1 MGAARRL
8 VERARQV
15 CAEDLPEVPSPCV
28 SICRMDPRTQ
38 WCEGCFR
45 TLQEIADWSRMD
57 DAGKRAVWRVI
68 AGRARAAADG
78 PRQARCADERRERA

>member
-8 VERARQV
+8 VERALQV
-15 CAEDLPEVPSPCV
+15 CAQDLPEVPSPCV

-45 TLQEIADWSRMD
+45 TLAEIADWSRMD
-57 DAGKRAVWRVI
+57 GAGKRAVWRVI
-68 AGRARAAADG
+68 AARAGAPAGG
-78 PRQARCADERRERA
+78 PRLAHGADERRERA